1 MQKNVVIGSTDKKY
15 LFIVFIGG
23 RFWCLHAVYTPEAGL
38 AAVATVLSVPVT
50 WRYAAG
56 GLTVSVSPPGLAS
69 WNFMAASSA
78 VSEEEAAT
86 SLEIWL
92 EAAWQGEQLSVVI
105 MPTVV

>member
-1 MQKNVVIGSTDKKY
+1 MQV
-15 LFIVFIGG
+15 L
-23 RFWCLHAVYTPEAGL
+23 VYTPEAGL
-38 AAVATVLSVPVT
+38 AAVATVLRVPVT
-50 WRYAAG
+50 WRYAG

-92 EAAWQGEQLSVVI
+92 EAAWQGEQISVVI
-105 MPTVV
+105 TPTQ

>member
-1 MQKNVVIGSTDKKY
+1 M
-15 LFIVFIGG
+15 L
-23 RFWCLHAVYTPEAGL
+23 VYTPEAGL
-38 AAVATVLSVPVT
+38 AAVATVLSVPGT

-92 EAAWQGEQLSVVI
+92 EAAWQGEQISVVI
-105 MPTVV
+105 TPTQ